1 VLRITLSTPA
11 GILGGVTRLVVN
23 PLVRLAFV
31 LEMPDPSDAL
41 LERHARHAD
50 LNSEAASE

>member
-1 VLRITLSTPA
+1 
-11 GILGGVTRLVVN
+11 VTRLVVVD

-31 LEMPDPSDAL
+31 LGMPDPGDAL
-41 LERHARHAD
+41 LERHARRTD